1 MTIQNIANKIVT
13 KSRSLV
19 KGVTQSVRKNAKIK
33 KRIRVARKR
42 YERRKR
48 LEKKR
53 REQLKAL
60 QQSKE
65 QQKGK
70 VPEKDD
76 SPSPMQRLINAI
88 TALLIG
94 FVVNKLPE
102 IIEFVK
108 KIIDFIKGLIDGF
121 KGFFDGVK
129 EFFSGV
135 GKVFE
140 KAKDILKSLTLEN
153 IKKNITKFI
162 DKLKNSFGEIKD
174 KLLGGIKNFLG
185 LKKKDPKKED
195 LNKDLEDGND
205 KDKTITQSPVGEIR
219 DNLSEKNGEFDKTL
233 ETIKKE
239 GTGVEIIGDK
249 NREFT
254 SEVDDINSMEN
265 RMKRAEE
272 QKALFTEKLKNT
284 TNDKKKNLY
293 QRKIDEADKFLE
305 KGKFSVEKQFPQVE
319 QSNIDIDPS
328 KNTINQVYDGMG
340 FENNSIKSNVKV
352 KNMNLSKFEPK
363 RKSAN
368 TIVVANKGDSSSQDD
383 ASVSGGAVLTS
394 SSFTHSNPVQD
405 SLNLA
410 LSE

>member
-1 MTIQNIANKIVT
+1 MTVQNIARKIAT
-13 KSRSLV
+13 KSISLV
-19 KGVTQSVRKNAKIK
+19 KGVTKSVRKNAKIK
-33 KRIRVARKR
+33 KRIRVSIKR
-42 YERRKR
+42 YKRRKR

-53 REQLKAL
+53 RDQLAAL

-70 VPEKDD
+70 VPEKDT

-94 FVVNKLPE
+94 FVMNKLPE

-108 KIIDFIKGLIDGF
+108 KIIDFVKGLIDGF

-129 EFFSGV
+129 EFFG
-135 GKVFE
+135 GIREVFE
-140 KAKDILKSLTLEN
+140 NAKNLLKSLTLEN
-153 IKKNITKFI
+153 IQENITKFM
-162 DKLKNSFGEIKD
+162 DKLKNAFGGIKD
-174 KLLGGIKNFLG
+174 KLLGGVKNFLG
-185 LKKKDPKKED
+185 LKNKDPKQED
-195 LNKDLEDGND
+195 LNTDLDDDNKNE
-205 KDKTITQSPVGEIR
+205 TISKSPVGEIR